1 MNSYSS
7 KLLEEAVNELSR
19 LPGIGRKTAL
29 RMALHLLKQ
38 EVAEVERL
46 GNSLINMRKNIK
58 FCKECFNISDGE
70 VCEICSNPKRD
81 FSTIC
86 IVEDIRD
93 VMAIENTAQYKGVY
107 HILGGI
113 ISPMDGI
120 GPNDLNISPLV
131 EKAKSKKVKE
141 IIMALPTTIEGDTT
155 NFYIYKQI
163 KHIEIKLSVI
173 ARGISIGDDL
183 EYADEIT
190 LGRSIINR
198 IPFDNEES
206 M

>member
-29 RMALHLLKQ
+29 RLALHLLKQ
-38 EVAEVERL
+38 EVSEVERL
-46 GNSLINMRKNIK
+46 GNGLINMRKNIK

-163 KHIEIKLSVI
+163 KHIGIKLSVI